1 VKKAVYAL
9 SGDPIHNGHLDIIR
23 RASRVFDEVLVAIG
37 VNPEKKYLFSLEERL
52 DMAVR
57 SVQPIPNARVAA
69 FQGLLVDFAY
79 EQGVDVII
87 KGVRSS
93 KDVEMENLLHLVGE
107 SQELGIDTFVLF
119 ARPHLMHVSSSAI
132 KALQIE
138 EGFIHHYVPLNV
150 KQCLDAKVSGQYL
163 LGITG
168 EIGAGKSHV
177 AALFQDLA
185 RRRGIPVHS
194 LSLDDL
200 ASQILEE
207 LQEPSYQQVRAE
219 IAQAFGSSVRNPDG
233 TINRKNLGDIVYSDN
248 RELDRLN
255 RIMEKPLM
263 VRIRRELRGRRGLIL
278 ITAALLAESNL
289 THLCNNNVVLVTC
302 DKASQERRLRQ
313 RGLTPA
319 QVQRRLETQ
328 YTETEKRERL
338 LESIRQAHHGRLWT
352 VDSSDGAPAGPA
364 ERVFEEALRCIGLDL
379 PQGRTR

>member
-1 VKKAVYAL
+1 MKKAVYAL
-9 SGDPIHNGHLDIIR
+9 SGDPIHNGHLDIIC

-37 VNPEKKYLFSLEERL
+37 VNPEKTYLFSLEERL
-52 DMAVR
+52 EMAVR

-132 KALQIE
+132 KALQVE

-168 EIGAGKSHV
+168 EIGAGKSHI
-177 AALFQDLA
+177 ASLFQDLA
-185 RRRGIPVHS
+185 RGRGIPVHS

-207 LQEPSYQQVRAE
+207 LPEPSYQQVRE
-219 IAQAFGSSVRNPDG
+219 QIAQAFGPSVRNPDG
-233 TINRKNLGDIVYSDN
+233 TINRKSLGDIVYSDN

-255 RIMEKPLM
+255 SIMEKPLM
-263 VRIRRELRGRRGLIL
+263 VRIRRELRGKRGLIL
-278 ITAALLAESNL
+278 FTAALLAESNL

-302 DKASQERRLRQ
+302 DKASQERRLRE

-319 QVQRRLETQ
+319 QIQRRLETQ
-328 YTETEKRERL
+328 YSESEKREKL
-338 LESIRQAHHGRLWT
+338 LALLRQAHHGRLWT

-364 ERVFEEALRCIGLDL
+364 TQVFEEALRCIGLR
-379 PQGRTR
+379 PPERPTP

>member
-1 VKKAVYAL
+1 MKKAVYAL

-52 DMAVR
+52 EMAVR

-177 AALFQDLA
+177 AGLFQDFA

-219 IAQAFGSSVRNPDG
+219 IAQAFGASVRNPDG

-319 QVQRRLETQ
+319 QVHRRLETH
-328 YTETEKRERL
+328 YSESEKRERL
-338 LESIRQAHHGRLWT
+338 MESIRQAHHGRLWA
-352 VDSSDGAPAGPA
+352 VDSSDGAPAA
-364 ERVFEEALRCIGLDL
+364 QAARVFEEALQWIGLDL
-379 PQGRTR
+379 PQGQTP